1 MRSRPDQPSPTC
13 LTTWARRGAWVAAG
27 LVGVKLLLQA
37 VLVVAIAGA
46 PNLASVTPLPT
57 PLPAELVERGARPF
71 QAQLASAP
79 GYLSAWVIE
88 PPVSPAK
95 GTILLLHGVRLDKR
109 SSALVALSLNDA
121 GYRTVLV
128 DLPGHGGSGGR
139 YLTYGAREPR
149 ELSRL
154 LDALSASG
162 VNLGPVGAY
171 GFSYGAA
178 VAIDLAASDQRVRSI
193 VAVSSFASL
202 RAVVGDYRRKYL
214 PDALGFVP
222 DAWFQQAV
230 TGAGW
235 LTNFDPDAS
244 APVRNIAASAATLL
258 IHGDADT
265 QVPLWHS
272 RQLERAAAGRAQ
284 LLVVRG
290 ATHDAMP
297 RDTSQAVRRE
307 ARAWFDEHLS
317 PTTTSAALVGTRSP
331 DSAANDAAQARTR
344 SATNVVGALPV
355 AETTR

>member
-1 MRSRPDQPSPTC
+1 MSSRPDQPPPAR

-37 VLVVAIAGA
+37 VLVLAIAGA
-46 PNLASVTPLPT
+46 PNLTTITPFPT
-57 PLPAELVERGARPF
+57 ALPAELVERRAQSFR
-71 QAQLASAP
+71 AQLASAP
-79 GYLSAWVIE
+79 GSLAAWVVE
-88 PPVSPAK
+88 PPASPAK

-109 SSALVALSLNDA
+109 SSTLVALSLSDA

-128 DLPGHGGSGGR
+128 DLPGHGGSAGR

-149 ELSRL
+149 DISRL

-162 VNLGPVGAY
+162 VKLGPVGAY

-193 VAVSSFASL
+193 VAVAPLASL
-202 RAVVGDYRRKYL
+202 RAVVGDYRNKYL
-214 PDALGFVP
+214 PAALGFVP

-244 APVRNIAASAATLL
+244 APVRNIAASTATLL

-265 QVPLWHS
+265 QVPLRHS
-272 RQLERAAAGRAQ
+272 LQLERAAAGRAQ
-284 LLVVRG
+284 LLVLHG
-290 ATHDAMP
+290 ATHDTIP
-297 RDTSQAVRRE
+297 RDTSQQVRRE
-307 ARAWFDEHLS
+307 ARAWFDAHLS
-317 PTTTSAALVGTRSP
+317 PPTISAP
-331 DSAANDAAQARTR
+331 
-344 SATNVVGALPV
+344 
-355 AETTR
+355 